1 MTMPAPTS
9 ATPAPAAP
17 SATAKVSESAAS
29 GQPLATSDQLL
40 RRLEWNVIRRMDG
53 LLQGDWRTMMRGGG
67 IDLADLR
74 EYQMHDDVRHIDWN
88 VTARLQQPHVRLFLE
103 DRDLTAWFLLDL
115 SGSVHF
121 GSSEVSKLAVSSAF
135 VATLARVITRHGNR
149 VGALM
154 YGREVDGMLPPG
166 STRLHVLNLL
176 ERMRRPARVAAA
188 PTDRKARRKGEP
200 EAPAGGTSL
209 LDLLHT
215 AEGVIRRRSLV
226 IVASDFISQPGWEP
240 ALARLARRHDVVA
253 VRLLDPME
261 MALPDVGFVTL
272 EDAETGEQLFVDA
285 ADPAFR
291 ERYAA
296 LAAQQE
302 AQLRQALGESGAD
315 TLELATDD
323 DVLDAMLRFA
333 DLRRQRARLK
343 TPTRF
348 PAAFRRAEAASPA
361 EVQP

>member
-1 MTMPAPTS
+1 
-9 ATPAPAAP
+9 
-17 SATAKVSESAAS
+17 
-29 GQPLATSDQLL
+29 
-40 RRLEWNVIRRMDG
+40 
-53 LLQGDWRTMMRGGG
+53 
-67 IDLADLR
+67 
-74 EYQMHDDVRHIDWN
+74 
-88 VTARLQQPHVRLFLE
+88 
-103 DRDLTAWFLLDL
+103 
-115 SGSVHF
+115 
-121 GSSEVSKLAVSSAF
+121 
-135 VATLARVITRHGNR
+135 
-149 VGALM
+149 
-154 YGREVDGMLPPG
+154 
-166 STRLHVLNLL
+166 
-176 ERMRRPARVAAA
+176 
-188 PTDRKARRKGEP
+188 
-200 EAPAGGTSL
+200 
-209 LDLLHT
+209 
-215 AEGVIRRRSLV
+215 
-226 IVASDFISQPGWEP
+226 FISQPGWEP